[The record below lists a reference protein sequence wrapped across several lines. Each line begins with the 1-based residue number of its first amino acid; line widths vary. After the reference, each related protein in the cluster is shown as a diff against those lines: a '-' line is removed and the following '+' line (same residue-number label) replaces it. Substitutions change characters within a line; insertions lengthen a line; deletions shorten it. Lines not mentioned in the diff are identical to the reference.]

1 MTSSPFHPCPFYF
14 SSIYLYVIKE
24 RFFLRGQGD
33 VPGVKYEISD
43 YSKKLPEG
51 TPDLVLSA
59 LSIHHLEHEKKK
71 SLFKSIHNSL
81 SEGGTFLNY
90 DQFCCENDTLNTKT
104 EEYWIEGIKNSGL
117 SEKEFDRWLERKKL
131 DRECSVAQEIA
142 WLKEAGFKSAECIYL
157 MGKFAII
164 LAEK

>member
-1 MTSSPFHPCPFYF
+1 M
-14 SSIYLYVIKE
+14 
-24 RFFLRGQGD
+24 RGQGD

-71 SLFKSIHNSL
+71 FLFKSIHNSL

>member
-1 MTSSPFHPCPFYF
+1 M
-14 SSIYLYVIKE
+14 
-24 RFFLRGQGD
+24 RGQGD

-131 DRECSVAQEIA
+131 DRQKCCG
-142 WLKEAGFKSAECIYL
+142 AGNC
-157 MGKFAII
+157 
-164 LAEK
+164 LA

>member
-1 MTSSPFHPCPFYF
+1 MWRIGGRRYRTGGRTRE
-14 SSIYLYVIKE
+14 I
-24 RFFLRGQGD
+24 FFEGEQGD

-43 YSKKLPEG
+43 YSKKLSEG

-117 SEKEFDRWLERKKL
+117 SEKEFD
-131 DRECSVAQEIA
+131 C
-142 WLKEAGFKSAECIYL
+142 
-157 MGKFAII
+157 
-164 LAEK
+164 

>member
-1 MTSSPFHPCPFYF
+1 MLFYAL
-14 SSIYLYVIKE
+14 I
-24 RFFLRGQGD
+24 
-33 VPGVKYEISD
+33 
-43 YSKKLPEG
+43 
-51 TPDLVLSA
+51 LVLSA
-59 LSIHHLEHEKKK
+59 LSIHHLEHEQKKV
-71 SLFKSIHNSL
+71 LFKMIHASI
-81 SEGGTFLNY
+81 SEGETFINY
-90 DQFCCENDTLNTKT
+90 DQFCRETEDANRKT

>member
-1 MTSSPFHPCPFYF
+1 M
-14 SSIYLYVIKE
+14 
-24 RFFLRGQGD
+24 
-33 VPGVKYEISD
+33 
-43 YSKKLPEG
+43 
-51 TPDLVLSA
+51 PDLILSA
-59 LSIHHLEHEKKK
+59 LSIHHLEHNHKK
-71 SLFKSIHNSL
+71 SLFKMIQDSL
-81 SEGGTFLNY
+81 SDGGTFVNY
-90 DQFCCENDTLNTKT
+90 DQFCAGDERTDKKI
-104 EEYWIEGIKNSGL
+104 ESYWISQIKASGL

>member
-1 MTSSPFHPCPFYF
+1 M
-14 SSIYLYVIKE
+14 
-24 RFFLRGQGD
+24 
-33 VPGVKYEISD
+33 
-43 YSKKLPEG
+43 
-51 TPDLVLSA
+51 
-59 LSIHHLEHEKKK
+59 KK

-104 EEYWIEGIKNSGL
+104 EEYWIAGIKNSGL
-117 SEKEFDRWLERKKL
+117 SEKEYERWLERKKL